1 MTVNVSSAGKRQALG
16 LEACHVIIVDD
27 DADCLDEFVEMV
39 GALGYPCHRASVAD
53 EALRMISENPKI
65 GIVISD
71 IMMPAMD
78 GLTLLDELSARFV
91 PVRPIV
97 AIIITGAA
105 SLEAAVQAMRSN
117 AIDLLAKPVSL
128 SALAAALRR
137 ASVRWAQLVGQ
148 FRLLALSR
156 VGGDLLPVDGQEARS
171 ERVAPPGKE
180 ELQAFVRSLVRS
192 RQIRSDFLDATL
204 FADPAWDIL
213 LDLTSAGLA
222 GTPVPVT
229 SVCAAAQVPLST
241 ALRYVRQ
248 LVEAGLVR
256 RWQDE
261 TDKRRSLLELEPQ
274 TLDAMTRY
282 LSVIWSRQG
291 GVVI

>member
-1 MTVNVSSAGKRQALG
+1 MTENGSSAGKRQAVG
-16 LEACHVIIVDD
+16 LEQCHVIIVDD
-27 DADCLDEFVEMV
+27 DPDCLDEYVEMV
-39 GALGYPCHRASVAD
+39 SALGYPCHRASIAD
-53 EALRMISENPKI
+53 EALRMIAENPKI
-65 GIVISD
+65 GIVMSD
-71 IMMPAMD
+71 MMMPSMD

-105 SLEAAVQAMRSN
+105 SLEAAVRAMRSS
-117 AIDLLAKPVSL
+117 AIDLLAKPVSV
-128 SALAAALRR
+128 STLAAGLRR
-137 ASVRWAQLVGQ
+137 ASARWAQLVGQ

-156 VGGDLLPVDGQEARS
+156 ISGDLLPVEGQEVKA
-171 ERVAPPGKE
+171 EKPAAPGKD
-180 ELQAFVRSLVRS
+180 ELQMFVRSLVRS

-222 GTPVPVT
+222 DKPVPVT

-248 LVEAGLVR
+248 LVAAGLVR

-291 GVVI
+291 GLVI